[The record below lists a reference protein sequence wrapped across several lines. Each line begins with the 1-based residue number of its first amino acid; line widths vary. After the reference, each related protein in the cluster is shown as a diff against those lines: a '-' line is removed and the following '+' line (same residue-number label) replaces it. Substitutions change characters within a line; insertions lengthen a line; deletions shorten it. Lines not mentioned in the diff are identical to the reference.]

1 MKRFIAGVFVLGL
14 AASGWA
20 QTVRVGLNEDPDT
33 LDPDLSRTY
42 VGRIVFASLCDKLF
56 DIDQDLE
63 IVPQLATG
71 YAFSDD
77 NLSLTI
83 DIRDGV
89 MFHDGTMLDAEA
101 VKYNLERSKNLPG
114 SNRASEI
121 EQLESVEVVDENTV
135 RLTLSQ
141 PFAPIVAQ
149 LADRAGM
156 MVSPTAAE
164 EAGEDFGNAP
174 VCAGPFTFVERVAQD
189 RIVVERFPD
198 YWDAERINIE
208 QVIFLP
214 IPDTSVRLANLQA
227 GDLEVIERPAP
238 TDLGAIRSDPNLEL
252 ASAPSL
258 GYQSLAINLANPEP
272 LDTPLATSPLVR
284 EALEL
289 ALDRNVINQ
298 AVYNNEYIV
307 GNQAVPPDSAWYN
320 ENYPIPERNV
330 EQAQALLQEAGYDRV
345 AFELMVSNSPEA
357 VRLGEVIQAL
367 GAEAGFDISLRAT
380 EFASALDFQEQGDYE
395 VFQIGWSGRL
405 DPDGNI
411 HQYNTCDGTLNETG
425 YCNEEVD
432 ALLNEARSVVDAG
445 ERKALYD
452 RAGELYLP
460 NRHIIY
466 LYHPILFFPHVSA
479 LQGFEAYPDGII
491 RWQDVTLN

>member
-1 MKRFIAGVFVLGL
+1 MKRFIAGIVVLGL

-56 DIDQDLE
+56 DINQDLE

-71 YAFSDD
+71 YEFADD

-83 DIRDGV
+83 DIRGGV
-89 MFHDGTMLDAEA
+89 VFHDGTALDAEA
-101 VKYNLERSKNLPG
+101 VKYNLERSKNLSG

-121 EQLESVEVVDENTV
+121 EQLESVEVVDEDTV

-174 VCAGPFTFVERVAQD
+174 VCAGPFTFSERVAQD

-198 YWDAERINIE
+198 YWDAESINLE

-238 TDLGAIRSDPNLEL
+238 TDLEAIRSDPNLEL

-272 LDTPLATSPLVR
+272 LDTPLATSPQVR

-298 AVYNNEYIV
+298 AVYNSEYIV

-320 ENYPIPERNV
+320 ENYPVPERNV

-432 ALLNEARSVVDAG
+432 RLLNEARAVVDPA

-452 RAGELYLP
+452 QAGELYLP

-466 LYHPILFFPHVSA
+466 LYHSILFFPYVSA
-479 LQGFEAYPDGII
+479 LDGFEAYPDGII
-491 RWQDVTLN
+491 RWQGVTLN